1 MDFPKSAIFA
11 FNANIDHVRFAGEP
25 EIAAIEKFSPP
36 LASQVSECFAYG
48 VQKEVSIDVRACEFL
63 LSSMSFDAK
72 LAGGQAGNAA
82 QQASALGVKC
92 FLHSNFANE
101 GLLGL
106 FSHPDRV
113 FVASE
118 KGFIPSSAFSSS
130 AASAHHFVFES
141 REGRTR
147 FIASYDPLP
156 LHPDDN
162 FCRHIEAELP
172 LASKA
177 FIGGL
182 HLAKTPERL
191 RKFLSEI
198 RRWKETN
205 PKLQVFVEL
214 GEFQSREALRECE
227 KEIFSVADFLGL
239 NETELS
245 SLSADIEELP
255 GLVGTTLF
263 HSQSEQMVLPQGKA
277 DAAALEFARRC
288 ASFRAATGKFAS
300 EADIVGISPSQA
312 ASPKLTVGLGDTL
325 SCAYFMAARAP

>member
-25 EIAAIEKFSPP
+25 EIEAIEKFSPP
-36 LASQVSECFAYG
+36 LAGQISECFAYG
-48 VQKEVSIDVRACEFL
+48 VQKEVAIDARACEFL
-63 LSSMSFDAK
+63 LSSIRFDEK

-92 FLHSNFANE
+92 FLHTNFANE
-101 GLLGL
+101 ELLGL
-106 FSHPDRV
+106 FSRPESV
-113 FVASE
+113 MVASE
-118 KGFIPSSAFSSS
+118 NGFVPSGSFSSS
-130 AASAHHFVFES
+130 AKSAHHFVFEN
-141 REGRTR
+141 RESQTR

-162 FCRHIEAELP
+162 FCRHIDAELP
-172 LASKA
+172 GIGKA
-177 FIGGL
+177 FVGGL

-198 RRWKETN
+198 RRWKEIN
-205 PKLQVFVEL
+205 PKLQVFIEL

-227 KEIFSVADFLGL
+227 KEIFSTADVLGL

-245 SLSADIEELP
+245 SLSLGLDELP
-255 GLVGTTLF
+255 GAAGSVLF
-263 HSQSEQMVLPQGKA
+263 HSQSEQMVLPQAKM

-288 ASFRAATGKFAS
+288 ASFRASTGKFAS
-300 EADIVGISPSQA
+300 ESDLVGLPASQVPI
-312 ASPKLTVGLGDTL
+312 PKVTVGLGDTF
-325 SCAYFMAARAP
+325 SCAYFMAL